1 MAAAGS
7 TPIVAAPPIVA
18 AQPQQTPVLVQGENG
33 PVVMMIHGSIPHF
46 AVPLNTMSSNP
57 VMCEPTFHFKSP
69 LVLNQ
74 FPSLITP
81 DISQGGNQAAPTPIQ
96 IGSVIQ
102 GPQGERNVI
111 SYAIVICN
119 TFYLSFDVTKYSVEF
134 VFRQIL

>member
-1 MAAAGS
+1 MAGH

-74 FPSLITP
+74 FPSLINP
-81 DISQGGNQAAPTPIQ
+81 ESAAQNGNQTTQNPIQ
-96 IGSVIQ
+96 IGSLIQ
-102 GPQGERNVI
+102 GPQGKCNLVI
-111 SYAIVICN
+111 
-119 TFYLSFDVTKYSVEF
+119 TH
-134 VFRQIL
+134 